1 MYKYKN
7 LMGEVE
13 NAYLIKKFGMTF
25 QEIMDMPENDEKEQ
39 ISEDLMFDLE
49 NDDKDHETSLLANKV
64 LINWGRYEHG
74 MIEEDEQ

>member
-7 LMGEVE
+7 LVGEAE

-25 QEIMDMPENDEKEQ
+25 QDIMDMPENDEKEQ
-39 ISEDLMFDLE
+39 ISEDLMFDLQ
-49 NDDKDHETSLLANKV
+49 NDDEDHEASLFANKI

>member
-7 LMGEVE
+7 LVGEAE

-25 QEIMDMPENDEKEQ
+25 QDIMDMPENDEKEQ
-39 ISEDLMFDLE
+39 ISEDLMFDLQ
-49 NDDKDHETSLLANKV
+49 NDDEDHEASLFSNKV